1 MAGLQEGVEHLL
13 AIISSF
19 SKTHIPSLCSA
30 IIKGENAIL
39 EEEDRETI
47 YSFVAL
53 SAHYIGLNVVQ
64 CGTSLQIIVKACKV
78 LLKFVLLDL
87 EHSRESHQ
95 PLKKQQVS
103 IIEGLCKGHGCLNR
117 TEIIT
122 LTAILKSANMFKDVH
137 SSAPVEQE
145 MPASFS
151 QGDDF
156 FQRLQT
162 AFTGTVEDHENI
174 TKDKTRVEAEKSL
187 SSDSSSTDVK
197 SMFSNFNVAALRQ
210 LGGGRVLLDLCL
222 SFPEFANIALKPT
235 DSSQV
240 VNLTPS
246 SIQEL
251 SSELVIISSIIS
263 MPILE
268 PLSASRVEKV
278 CQLGLACLDVALTIA
293 TGNFSIAGAA
303 GTSGLSRPLS
313 VKIPLGRLSQSKTSG
328 AKSVSKTST
337 DEESLEKCSQNIVEN
352 SINVFDVICGVISSS
367 SRAGGQVLQNI
378 NMLAANRI
386 IKGLLPVLG
395 LSAESNRAKE
405 IAASKFKWLQGYNT
419 LVVALASRAITLL
432 SSLLEELQVEGLITD
447 FEDERVPVEVD
458 NEFSINV
465 SCCAWT
471 RVKKLMDDLPLLKF
485 VVAQFTTLYKMAT
498 AMISPSVS
506 AGPASSR
513 PSSGKSEDSSKS
525 PVTSSDEGDS
535 EYISYSDGSSEDDE
549 PLLGEWLRDTLSS
562 TPPVTSLSP
571 QPPSRKKSE
580 GTDVGD
586 SGSETAPSGRSFQT
600 APEEYM
606 YLATCTLQFLT
617 KHLLSS
623 TIPDLTDYI
632 RCSFTEEH
640 ISNLVAV
647 VKDLDKLSITRM
659 ENHVD
664 MDRLCFAVD
673 QTVHLLLVSDS
684 LSSSQQD
691 IFLSHL
697 GLAPLV
703 DGPWPLRVS
712 QRCLGI
718 LARVLLGRQQKFLH
732 KESGMDIPECVAVW
746 KRLIN
751 TLRDFSLQG
760 EVPQMQD
767 LNVEHLQL
775 FLFIFHN
782 FSMSQRKDLM
792 KYCVEALISVAN
804 STFVSH
810 AVPLPICHLLKL
822 LDYFL
827 HHLSTPP
834 QDLFKQVQQNLFQ
847 RSTSALNE
855 KGSSSEPSIP
865 LHYGPAGQAHELS
878 HSSIKVHLLID
889 DSLSSSASQTLSP
902 KFYELRPAL
911 PGDLLDKEAC
921 ATLLSLTEEGQSYN
935 EFHSAIVKLLM
946 AGSLYKPKADL
957 ASGKPSSVTAAAVIR
972 HTFILT
978 WRVLDCLPP
987 SAEFFKDLSQDLGKQ
1002 QVQVTD
1008 PDLSRLLCSLK
1019 FVSKLGIANPD
1030 ATFCESLKSSL
1041 EVQGIS
1047 SNETKNIIDQVTK
1060 LSGDLHHSVLMAK
1073 HFLKEITKL
1082 HGEFINK
1089 ESPSMLPSLL
1099 SLCVLDAV
1107 IGKTHVALNNSLF
1120 GNTDEDPDFTLIVEY
1135 GSELLPV
1142 LLDLIS
1148 LYQKFAGYCLLSGA
1162 VKQKGKDLDSAGS
1175 LQSYSSVI
1183 KIGAMRLPKHPC
1195 LSLTFLAGLP
1205 STVKKSLE
1213 KWNNITL
1220 ENFPLGS
1227 SWKTSCLIEVGTE
1240 NFLDSLVSAHLQA
1253 MCSDGTLDIA
1263 PALKHT
1269 LLALVQLAADLLTWS
1284 PQKEHSMQTALGQ
1297 QLCDKIVPLLVD
1309 STTEYLSEQCN
1320 VILERVIGP
1329 ADSDKY
1335 ANCIQSYVLSNCHD
1349 LLVEQCTAD
1358 RSDIGEEVLVDCLK
1372 YVDLLLERVPDHVL
1386 VDQLFSKNKEL
1397 CKIVI
1402 LSANKRLSLGYV
1414 NRTLKLAVHIL
1425 QLAEKPQNSSMR
1437 SLSAGFSE
1445 LCHVNQAT
1453 LDSWLRRI
1461 ILGVEEDKGNSG
1473 KMADNRLLL
1482 QSFATHIV
1490 KDSSAVGE
1498 EVAHVL
1504 LKCLIP
1510 LGNELLPDVPS
1521 EWSNIG
1527 SKFGDLLNTAAV
1539 LAGAGDGSGHLTLC
1553 AAVIEW
1559 LEKCKTQLLVEANNE
1574 KEKES
1579 GVVEA
1584 AGPLLR
1590 YLAELMT
1597 ALKYSSEKEC
1607 PPSPSLCTG
1616 DGDSLIPEVDSDWMD
1631 DMGGE
1636 DEDSGGEESD
1646 EDSLCNK
1653 LCTFTVTQKEFM
1665 NQHWYHCHTCKM
1677 NDGVGVC
1684 TVCAKVCH
1692 KDHDISY
1699 AKYGSFFCDCGAKED
1714 GSCIA
1719 LVKRMPSN
1727 SAESQNAVAPS
1738 PFASGE
1744 MDEGHDDAEGSLSG
1758 KVSSVAAV
1766 TSAAAGTVVCGPGGT
1781 SAVGNNTETIQESGT
1796 FMSTSAE
1803 ALARQLEKHKPLLVS
1818 QLEKS
1823 LVVSTTLDL
1832 LQWLMRSG
1840 TGGPNRVGIGV
1851 SKAIYAAL
1859 EELHT
1864 TEKTAENTDQLMVP
1878 TLGSQE
1884 GAFENVRMTF
1894 SGEQGQ
1900 TIRQLISAHVLRR
1913 VAMCCLASPKGR
1925 RQHLAVSHEKGKI
1938 TVLQLSALLKQ
1949 ADSSKRKLTLTR
1961 LATAQVPFT
1970 VLTIAGN
1977 PCNEDFLAVCGLKDC
1992 HVLTFSSSGSV
2003 VDHLALHP
2011 QLETGNFI
2019 IKAVW
2024 LPGSQTQLALV
2035 TADFVKIYDLS
2046 QDALSPLYYFLLPSG
2061 KIRDVSFIF
2070 DDGDHSLILMS
2081 SGGQLYL
2088 QPMDANSSAIN
2099 GPFYLTNTVSIEHP
2113 DLQDSNGQVA
2123 GGGVSVYYSHIL
2135 QLIFFSYSQGK
2146 TFVAPWSKDQNE
2158 VKKMFP
2164 VTFKSNSGGNKSS
2177 QSAALCQ
2184 WSEVPQHPGLVCC
2197 LTHTSG
2203 VPVVL
2208 MIKPHQ
2214 ILIQEIK
2221 ATSSKA
2227 KTQDMV
2233 AIRHSVSTSDQQR
2246 TTMILLCEDGSLR
2259 IYMASAEHT
2268 GYWMSPEFQPSRPLS
2283 LVRPARKKKA
2293 SKTRTK
2299 STTVSFPVDFF
2310 EHCQALNE
2318 VEFGGGDILQVYNVQ
2333 QAKHRLLTAGMYIAS
2348 TKPNGFNIEITNT
2361 NPGVVMVGVRILIGC
2376 QSLEKA
2382 PSFVEIFGRVIQL
2395 SLTRNRW
2402 FDLPFTREESLSA
2415 DKKFSLFIGQ
2425 SLDPSGVTMLDSV
2438 KVYSKTKEAFG
2449 WPDDP
2454 QEEIPST
2461 PGLGP
2466 AATVDTETEIVN
2478 SVPAMTAV
2486 DKLVVH
2492 LLEVVDGCFS
2502 TFVSQEEMPRQ
2513 SALQAA
2519 TSLMISAMPSAVQ
2532 QQAQALLATL
2542 HPSKA
2547 SYHSHKDQAQLSQVV
2562 SFLCKNSDPC
2572 QGNEA
2577 SPGETKEEAKNTD
2590 KETDETSVNISELDV
2605 ESFQRLVVSARS
2617 VASTRPSNLAKYTT
2631 LPGQAAAGAAGDDS
2645 NHFAVCLMN
2654 AFWKLRS
2661 SQPVNPVL
2669 SPLSFI
2675 GFQHVEST
2683 VTALVDIIHAFAI
2696 ADPSKVGL
2704 AVKQYVRMLLCEDQL
2719 VSFAC
2724 KQALMRLIHKHW
2736 HGMGNSPPQ
2745 CNTPTGEGAGGDD
2758 FDGDEDDADKA
2769 EGTTPEEISATD
2781 ADGQRPGDHPDA
2793 DAPEAP
2799 QQEPAQAQPSQ
2810 ASGAVSSIA
2819 SAASHLEALLL
2830 GAGGLPGMLDLPA
2843 DADDEAMMELAI
2855 ALSLQEQAGAQ
2866 GLSLQGL
2873 PLPGVA
2879 AQGLPVEAGA
2889 SSENASGHVSED
2901 EYEVPPCSAQGSSA
2915 GHSAPRSPLPPDTG
2929 HGGAE
2934 LESGS
2939 SVDSVAAEPGTS
2951 METVV
2956 LESEP
2961 AGVGAGAGQSSSNK
2975 DEERG
2980 RTQESLMDQEKLHS
2994 LKLLLLDELLLHLP
3008 QLKDVGGVQ
3017 AIPFMQV
3024 LLMLCSDLEDN
3035 ERDKNALQKVLGTCL
3050 DELQMDQMQDVKH
3063 ISSRTKQ
3070 HEVWLI
3076 LMRLLSVLMSRTKSL
3091 SKSGSE
3097 SSSLVCKQTATTLC
3111 NVGITSS
3118 CLEILKTLL
3127 EHWKE
3132 VANHE
3137 EEETSGL
3144 GGALLK
3150 PQPSSPPPDMSPFF
3164 LRQYVKGHAGDV
3176 FEAYPQLLTEMAL
3189 RLPYQIKKVA
3199 DSLHLENSP
3208 QFGDEWYQ
3216 FLCEYL
3222 LIQQTPF
3229 VRRQVRKLLLF
3240 LCGSK
3245 ESYRRLRDLHA
3256 LKSHMKTVRDLSEQ
3270 GGFSY
3275 ESVYNGPISLPY
3287 DTLITLIE
3295 HLKACSEIASS
3306 RINNWQEFC
3315 LQETETLPFLLRS
3328 SFLFEEGVTPLM
3340 LQLLGYAICE
3350 MKTAPSSSPQKG
3362 KKDKDKEKEKS
3373 KSKEKE
3379 KEKEKEKDKDKDKD
3393 KTAGSSDPG
3402 RSEAA
3407 AKSLVQLLSDTVEE
3421 DVMSKFVQNFLLE
3434 SNSTAVRW
3442 QAHEL
3447 LHSMHKYSNS
3457 SQKVKLSSMMWKIWP
3472 YLPDYGRRAAQFVDL
3487 LGYFSIKCESSA
3499 EELQEYCVKAVQ
3511 VLMIQNNVLSNHP
3524 NSNVY
3529 RMLSGYVE
3537 FDGYYL
3543 ESDPCLVC
3551 NNPEVPFQSLKL
3563 SNVKGDSRFT
3573 TTCQLVKLIGSH
3585 TISRVTLRIA
3595 DLKRQ
3600 KMVRTINLYYNNRT
3614 VQAVVELKNKRSLW
3628 HKAKKCHLT
3637 PGQTELKV
3645 DFPLPIVACNLMIEY
3660 ADFYENFQAS
3670 SETLQCPRCSG
3681 SVNANPGVCS
3691 NCGENVY
3698 QCHKCRSINYD
3709 ERDPF
3714 LCNACGFCKY
3724 AKFDYNLTARPCCAV
3739 DPIESEEDRKK
3750 AVANIN
3756 SLLER
3761 ADRVYR
3767 QLVSNRQPLD
3777 LLLNRLLEH
3786 GQHEPLQESHSS
3798 GAQTVVSVVAGP
3810 SSTTSGSSANTG
3822 VNKAIQALAH
3832 RYCVECKGTFDELSK
3847 ITQKVLAS
3855 RKELLEYDCRESKCP
3870 LETTS
3875 SGSLLLSSGVKGLQ
3889 GDCYGC
3895 ASAAIEHCVTL
3906 LRALAMV
3913 PETRKQ
3919 LVEEG
3924 LIQELVE
3931 FNLHE
3936 GTAQMRSDVRH
3947 LLCLLTKDN
3956 EHATMQLNE
3965 ILISAVGEAVGS
3977 HKSNPAVVS
3986 GVSREMLLLSN
3997 AVEMEDSCWE
4007 MRLRCVMTL
4016 FMMSVEVRSPLIMET
4031 ITVPCLKILLRLVK
4045 PPPPSSKNNK
4055 NKDCMSLGSVQG
4067 YGDVRIK
4074 AKQWM
4079 DGATSHTYCHWKAMA
4094 PKKSNHGKDESRN
4107 EARKRH
4113 LMEKYGRKWREK
4125 TRRSDSTEE
4134 KETPEEE
4141 WLRQVLFTPSNRAAR
4156 QMACTMIESLCQ
4168 IPSRQQHMLDL
4179 LTSYLEEVRRAGEN
4193 AAEFFQLYQRLTQPT
4208 YWKFYLALQGALLQI
4223 GQLLTKEIEH
4233 LAYLEQ
4239 YTLSSDLSQGY
4250 ALKMLAELMSS
4261 FLENEGIK
4269 QKFKGRL
4276 VATVLNGYLS
4286 LRRLVVQRTKL
4297 IDETQ
4302 EILLELLEEM
4312 TTGTE
4317 TETKAFM
4324 AICVETLK
4332 RYGLDDLRTPVFI
4345 FERLCNLIFPEENDV
4360 GEFFLTLEKDPQQE
4374 DFLQGRMQGNP
4385 YSCNEPGLGPLMRDV
4400 KNKIC
4405 TDCELVALLEDD
4417 SGMELLVNSK
4427 IISLDLPVK
4436 DVYKKIWCP
4445 EGEGEPMRI
4454 IYRMRG
4460 LLGDATEEFVE
4471 NLDTQQE
4478 EELDD
4483 EEVYKMASI
4492 MSSSGGLEA
4501 MLSRLSGIKDL
4512 VRGKQLVSVIL
4523 KLMGYCVKLKV
4534 NRHYLCLPTLNTLNV
4549 LLGTLNQALQ
4559 LEADSGG
4566 GASIAEDVLG
4576 IMETVLQ
4583 EATSTPSPAV
4593 PLQQGDG
4600 SQLDMLLDRI
4610 TSPYVRTHSSVL
4622 QAMMRIIPF
4631 LTFGDEGN
4639 MKTLVNHFLPYLDFE
4654 KFDRERSSDEVL
4666 FFDCFCSIASK
4677 IENNHNG
4684 FKLKELIIENGIVAK
4699 ALKYLEKQT
4708 PQKPF
4713 SKANLLEADV
4723 WKEFLARPSLPY
4735 VLRLL
4740 TGLCKGHETT
4750 QILVGESAVPAIHR
4764 LEQVSSEEKVG
4775 SLAENLMEALRDHP
4789 DVEKKVSE
4797 VRRSTRL
4804 EKKKLAM
4811 AMREKQLGALGMET
4825 TSAGKIIAKPSTMLR
4840 EMEELHEESGL
4851 ACCIC
4856 REGYKYHPQKVLGI
4870 YTFTKR
4876 CILEEFENKQ
4886 RKTQGYSTVSHFNI
4900 VHYDCHM
4907 AAVRLARGRDEWES
4921 AALQN
4926 ANTKC
4931 NGLLPIWGPQVSE
4944 SAFASC
4950 LARHNSYIQECTGHL
4965 EPTYHASIHDL
4976 RLLLQLFA
4984 FEKSFSGDTGGGGR
4998 DSNIKF
5004 VPYSVHMILY
5014 VLNTTRQLSRE
5025 EKTLKSFLDMSVDKW
5040 AESSYEVDSP
5050 LYMTVLSLFVYS
5062 LEQWNE
5068 VKITFLK
5075 RLIVTA
5081 HARYLSPTDISK
5093 FSDTTPAAFSV
5104 YRPYMVFFVLIDKL
5118 QHVMKKQLAAGD
5130 SGWPQGMLDHI
5141 RNSDETVLK
5150 GCEKILS
5157 FYQADL
5163 LPCESISELLD
5174 VAGMLSDIPQ
5184 PDSFIA
5190 EVLSLLPK

>member
-13 AIISSF
+13 SIISSF
-19 SKTHIPSLCSA
+19 SKAHIPSLCSA
-30 IIKGENAIL
+30 IVKSENVIL
-39 EEEDRETI
+39 EGEDREAI

-53 SAHYIGLNVVQ
+53 SAHYIGLNVTQ
-64 CGTSLQIIVKACKV
+64 FGTSLQIIVKACKV

-87 EHSRESHQ
+87 ESSRESHQ

-117 TEIIT
+117 TEIVT
-122 LTAILKSANMFKDVH
+122 LTAILKSANMFKDVGSTH
-137 SSAPVEQE
+137 SSPVENE
-145 MPASFS
+145 TGDSPS

-162 AFTGTVEDHENI
+162 AFTETTEDHANI
-174 TKDKTRVEAEKSL
+174 TKDKARVGAEKSL
-187 SSDSSSTDVK
+187 TSDSSSTDVK
-197 SMFSNFNVAALRQ
+197 SVFSNCNVAALRQ
-210 LGGGRVLLDLCL
+210 LRGGRVLLDLCL
-222 SFPEFANIALKPT
+222 SFPEFAKIASKPAGLPQT
-235 DSSQV
+235 VS
-240 VNLTPS
+240 LTSS

-251 SSELVIISSIIS
+251 SSELVIISSITS

-278 CQLGLACLDVALTIA
+278 CQLGLGCLDVALIVA
-293 TGNFSIAGAA
+293 TGNFIIAGAA

-313 VKIPLGRLSQSKTSG
+313 VKTPLGRLSLSKTSG
-328 AKSVSKTST
+328 AKSVSKTAGE
-337 DEESLEKCSQNIVEN
+337 EESLERCTQSIVEN

-386 IKGLLPVLG
+386 ITGLLPVLG
-395 LSAESNRAKE
+395 LTAEDDKAKDN
-405 IAASKFKWLQGYNT
+405 AAAKFKWLQGYNT
-419 LVVALASRAITLL
+419 LVVALASRGITLL
-432 SSLLEELQVEGLITD
+432 SVLLEELQVEGLIAD
-447 FEDERVPVEVD
+447 SEDEHVPVGAD
-458 NEFSINV
+458 FSVNS
-465 SCCAWT
+465 SCSAWR
-471 RVKKLMDDLPLLKF
+471 RVKKLIDDLPLLNYLL
-485 VVAQFTTLYKMAT
+485 AQFATLYKMAT
-498 AMISPSVS
+498 AMIAPSVS
-506 AGPASSR
+506 GGAASSR
-513 PSSGKSEDSSKS
+513 PSSGKSDSSKS
-525 PVTSSDEGDS
+525 PATSSDEGDS
-535 EYISYSDGSSEDDE
+535 ECISYSDGSSEDDE

-562 TPPVTSLSP
+562 TPSIASLSP
-571 QPPSRKKSE
+571 QPTSRKKSE
-580 GTDVGD
+580 GADVGD
-586 SGSETAPSGRSFQT
+586 SGSETTPTGRSFQM
-600 APEEYM
+600 APDEYM

-617 KHLLSS
+617 RHLLSS
-623 TIPDLTDYI
+623 TVPDLTDYI
-632 RCSFTEEH
+632 RHSFTEEH
-640 ISNLVAV
+640 MSGLVAV

-659 ENHVD
+659 ENDVD
-664 MDRLCFAVD
+664 MDKLCGAVD
-673 QTVHLLLVSDS
+673 QTVHLLLVSDL
-684 LSSSQQD
+684 LSNSQQD
-691 IFLSHL
+691 IFLGQI
-697 GLAPLV
+697 GLAPLLE
-703 DGPWPLRVS
+703 GPWPLKIS

-718 LARVLLGRQQKFLH
+718 LARVLLARQQRSLH
-732 KESGMDIPECVAVW
+732 TDSGMDIPECITVW
-746 KRLIN
+746 NRLLN
-751 TLRDFSLQG
+751 TLRDLSLQG
-760 EVPQMQD
+760 DHPQKQD

-782 FSMSQRKDLM
+782 FSMTQRKAILT
-792 KYCVEALISVAN
+792 YCAEVLIVVAN
-804 STFVSH
+804 STSVLH
-810 AVPLPICHLLKL
+810 GVPVAICRLLQL

-827 HHLSTPP
+827 HHLSVPP

-847 RSTSALNE
+847 SHTSASSRLSND
-855 KGSSSEPSIP
+855 KGSTNELPIP
-865 LHYGPAGQAHELS
+865 LHYGAAGQGHELPP
-878 HSSIKVHLLID
+878 SSIKAQLLVD
-889 DSLSSSASQTLSP
+889 DSFSSSSNSQTLSP
-902 KFYELRPAL
+902 RFYELRPVL
-911 PGDLLDKEAC
+911 PGDSLDKEAC
-921 ATLLSLTEEGQSYN
+921 STLLSLSEQGQSYK
-935 EFHSAIVKLLM
+935 EFHSAIVKMLM
-946 AGSLYKPKADL
+946 AGSLHKAKHDMGNAQT
-957 ASGKPSSVTAAAVIR
+957 ASLVATVIKQS
-972 HTFILT
+972 FILT
-978 WRVLDCLPP
+978 WRILDCLPP
-987 SAEFFKDLSQDLGKQ
+987 SSDFFKELSQDLGKQ
-1002 QVQVTD
+1002 HVQVTD
-1008 PDLSRLLCSLK
+1008 PDLSRLLCRLK
-1019 FVSKLGIANPD
+1019 FVSKLGIASPD
-1030 ATFCESLKSSL
+1030 VTYCESLKSNL
-1041 EVQGIS
+1041 VEQGM
-1047 SNETKNIIDQVTK
+1047 SNEDSQDIIEKVTK
-1060 LSGDLHHSVLMAK
+1060 LSGNLHHSVIMTKQL
-1073 HFLKEITKL
+1073 LKEINKL
-1082 HGEFINK
+1082 QSEFIK
-1089 ESPSMLPSLL
+1089 DDIPSKLPGFL

-1107 IGKTHVALNNSLF
+1107 IGKTHVALNDSLC
-1120 GNTDEDPDFTLIVEY
+1120 GNTHERPDLTLFAEY
-1135 GSELLPV
+1135 ASELLPV

-1148 LYQKFAGYCLLSGA
+1148 LYQRFAEYCCLSGA
-1162 VKQKGKDLDSAGS
+1162 LKQKSSDLDSTES
-1175 LQSYSSVI
+1175 LQAYSSVI
-1183 KIGAMRLPKHPC
+1183 KIGFMRLPKHPC

-1205 STVKKSLE
+1205 SPVKKSVE
-1213 KWNNITL
+1213 KWNNIGL
-1220 ENFPLGS
+1220 ANFPATSL
-1227 SWKTSCLIEVGTE
+1227 WKTSCLIEVETE
-1240 NFLDSLVSAHLQA
+1240 NFLDTLVSAHLQA
-1253 MCSDGTLDIA
+1253 MCSDGTRDIA

-1269 LLALVQLAADLLTWS
+1269 LLSLIQLAADLLAWS
-1284 PQKEHSMQTALGQ
+1284 PKEEHSMETALGLL
-1297 QLCDKIVPLLVD
+1297 LCDKIVPLLVD
-1309 STTEYLSEQCN
+1309 ATTEYLSEHCN
-1320 VILERVIGP
+1320 LILERVVGP

-1335 ANCIQSYVLSNCHD
+1335 ASCIQSYVLSKCHD
-1349 LLVEQCTAD
+1349 LLVEQCTANG
-1358 RSDIGEEVLVDCLK
+1358 SDIGEEVLIDCLK
-1372 YVDLLLERVPDHVL
+1372 YMDLLLDKVSDHAL
-1386 VDQLFSKNKEL
+1386 LDQLYSQNKALSK
-1397 CKIVI
+1397 III

-1414 NRTLKLAVHIL
+1414 NRTLKLAVRIL
-1425 QLAEKPQNSSMR
+1425 QLAEKPLNSNMR
-1437 SLSAGFSE
+1437 SLCSGFSE
-1445 LCHVNQAT
+1445 LCHANRTT

-1482 QSFATHIV
+1482 QTFATHIV
-1490 KDSSAVGE
+1490 KESSPVGE
-1498 EVAHVL
+1498 EVSHVL
-1504 LKCLIP
+1504 LECLIP
-1510 LGNELLPDVPS
+1510 LGNELLPAVPS
-1521 EWSNIG
+1521 EWTNIG

-1539 LAGAGDGSGHLTLC
+1539 LASAGDGSGHLALC

-1559 LEKCKTQLLVEANNE
+1559 LEKCKTQLLLVEANSE
-1574 KEKES
+1574 KGKES
-1579 GVVEA
+1579 GLVEA

-1597 ALKYSSEKEC
+1597 ALKYFSEKEC

-1616 DGDSLIPEVDSDWMD
+1616 DGDSLIQDVDSDWMD

-1719 LVKRMPSN
+1719 LVKRMPS
-1727 SAESQNAVAPS
+1727 SGAENQSTVAPS

-1744 MDEGHDDAEGSLSG
+1744 TDEAQDDAESSLSG
-1758 KVSSVAAV
+1758 KV
-1766 TSAAAGTVVCGPGGT
+1766 TSATTGT
-1781 SAVGNNTETIQESGT
+1781 SSSTGTAASGLGGVSAIGNIQAAIQEPGA
-1796 FMSTSAE
+1796 FMSKSVE
-1803 ALARQLEKHKPLLVS
+1803 ALAKQLEKHKQLLVS

-1823 LVVSTTLDL
+1823 SVVGTTLDL
-1832 LQWLMRSG
+1832 LQWLMGSG
-1840 TGGPNRVGIGV
+1840 AGGPSSVGIGV
-1851 SKAIYAAL
+1851 SKAITNAL
-1859 EELHT
+1859 NELHS
-1864 TEKTAENTDQLMVP
+1864 TEKSVENTDQLMVP

-1900 TIRQLISAHVLRR
+1900 TIRQLIGAHVLRR
-1913 VAMCCLASPKGR
+1913 IAMCCLASPKGR

-1977 PCNEDFLAVCGLKDC
+1977 SCNEDFLAVCGLKDC

-2070 DDGDHSLILMS
+2070 DDGEHSLILMS

-2088 QPMDANSSAIN
+2088 QPMDDNSSAIN
-2099 GPFYLTNTVSIEHP
+2099 GPFYLTNTVPIEHP
-2113 DLQDSNGQVA
+2113 DLEDSSGQVA

-2146 TFVAPWSKDQNE
+2146 TFVAPWSKNQ
-2158 VKKMFP
+2158 KKMKNMFP
-2164 VTFKSNSGGNKSS
+2164 VTFKSSSGGNKNS

-2197 LTHTSG
+2197 LTHAGG

-2208 MIKPHQ
+2208 MVKPHQ

-2268 GYWMSPEFQPSRPLS
+2268 GYWMSPEFQPTRPLS
-2283 LVRPARKKKA
+2283 IIRPARKKKA
-2293 SKTRTK
+2293 SKTRVK
-2299 STTVSFPVDFF
+2299 STTVNFPVDFF

-2361 NPGVVMVGVRILIGC
+2361 NLGVVMVGVRILIGC
-2376 QSLEKA
+2376 QSVEKA

-2454 QEEIPST
+2454 QEEIPPT

-2466 AATVDTETEIVN
+2466 AATVDTETEIIN

-2502 TFVSQEEMPRQ
+2502 TFISQEEMPRQ

-2519 TSLMISAMPSAVQ
+2519 TSLMTSAMPSAVQ
-2532 QQAQALLATL
+2532 HQAQALLATL

-2562 SFLCKNSDPC
+2562 SFLCKLETPFQAKEGS
-2572 QGNEA
+2572 
-2577 SPGETKEEAKNTD
+2577 SGETD
-2590 KETDETSVNISELDV
+2590 KELNKTGSETNQTSVNANDLDV
-2605 ESFQRLVVSARS
+2605 ESFQRFVVSSRS

-2631 LPGQAAAGAAGDDS
+2631 LPGQATADEGDDS
-2645 NHFAVCLMN
+2645 RHFAVCLMN
-2654 AFWKLRS
+2654 VFWKLHS
-2661 SQPVNPVL
+2661 CQPVNPSL
-2669 SPLSFI
+2669 SPLSSI
-2675 GFQHVEST
+2675 GLQHVEST

-2696 ADPSKVGL
+2696 ADPSKVSL
-2704 AVKQYVRMLLCEDQL
+2704 AVKQYVRMLLCEDQS

-2736 HGMGNSPPQ
+2736 HDVGNSPPQ
-2745 CNTPTGEGAGGDD
+2745 CNTPTGEGVGGDD
-2758 FDGDEDDADKA
+2758 FDGEEDDADRA
-2769 EGTTPEEISATD
+2769 DRTTPEETSGTD
-2781 ADGQRPGDHPDA
+2781 AEGQRTEEDQPDA
-2793 DAPEAP
+2793 EAPETA
-2799 QQEPAQAQPSQ
+2799 QQEPDQAQPDQ

-2873 PLPGVA
+2873 PLPGV
-2879 AQGLPVEAGA
+2879 QSQSLPVEVGA
-2889 SSENASGHVSED
+2889 SSDNASGQGSED
-2901 EYEVPPCSAQGSSA
+2901 EYDVPPCSAQGSSA
-2915 GHSAPRSPLPPDTG
+2915 GHSAPRSPLPHDTG
-2929 HGGAE
+2929 HTGGE
-2934 LESGS
+2934 FESGS

-2956 LESEP
+2956 LESDQ
-2961 AGVGAGAGQSSSNK
+2961 AGTATGQSDCGSNR
-2975 DEERG
+2975 DEEQG
-2980 RTQESLMDQEKLHS
+2980 RTQEDKESLMDQEKLHS

-3024 LLMLCSDLEDN
+3024 LRMLCSDLEDN
-3035 ERDKNALQKVLGTCL
+3035 ERDKVALNKVLSACL
-3050 DELQMDQMQDVKH
+3050 SELKLDQMQDVKH

-3091 SKSGSE
+3091 DKNGSE
-3097 SSSLVCKQTATTLC
+3097 SSSLVCKQTAATLC
-3111 NVGITSS
+3111 DVGITSN
-3118 CLEILKTLL
+3118 CLKILKTLL
-3127 EHWKE
+3127 EHWRD
-3132 VANHE
+3132 VANQE

-3150 PQPSSPPPDMSPFF
+3150 PQPASPPPDMSPFF

-3189 RLPYQIKKVA
+3189 RLPYQVKKVA

-3216 FLCEYL
+3216 YLCEYL

-3256 LKSHMKTVRDLSEQ
+3256 LKSHMKTVRELSEQ

-3275 ESVYNGPISLPY
+3275 ESVFNGPISLPY

-3306 RINNWQEFC
+3306 RISNWQEFC
-3315 LQETETLPFLLRS
+3315 LEETDMLPFLLRS

-3350 MKTAPSSSPQKG
+3350 MKTPPSSSPQKG
-3362 KKDKDKEKEKS
+3362 KKDKKDEKEKS
-3373 KSKEKE
+3373 KS
-3379 KEKEKEKDKDKDKD
+3379 KEKDKDKDKD
-3393 KTAGSSDPG
+3393 KEKT
-3402 RSEAA
+3402 AA
-3407 AKSLVQLLSDTVEE
+3407 AQCLVQLLSDAVDEE
-3421 DVMSKFVQNFLLE
+3421 VMSQFVQNFLLE

-3447 LHSMHKYSNS
+3447 LFSMHKYSNS
-3457 SQKVKLSSMMWKIWP
+3457 SQKIKLSNMMWKIWP

-3487 LGYFSIKCESSA
+3487 LGYFTIKCESNA
-3499 EELQEYCVKAVQ
+3499 EELQDYCVKAVQ

-3563 SNVKGDSRFT
+3563 SNIKGDSRFT

-3628 HKAKKCHLT
+3628 HKAKKCHLS

-3670 SETLQCPRCSG
+3670 SETLQCPRCSA

-3724 AKFDYNLTARPCCAV
+3724 AKFDYTLTARPCCAV
-3739 DPIESEEDRKK
+3739 DPIENEEDRKK

-3767 QLVSNRQPLD
+3767 QLVSHRQPLD

-3786 GQHEPLQESHSS
+3786 GQHEPLQEGTSG
-3798 GAQTVVSVVAGP
+3798 GAQTVSAVV
-3810 SSTTSGSSANTG
+3810 TGSSAASAGSSSSSSAGVNTG

-3855 RKELLEYDCRESKCP
+3855 RKELLEYDCRESKSV
-3870 LETTS
+3870 LETTN
-3875 SGSLLLSSGVKGLQ
+3875 SGSLLLSSGVKGLH
-3889 GDCYGC
+3889 GECYGC

-3913 PETRKQ
+3913 PGTRKQ

-3924 LIQELVE
+3924 LIQELVD

-3936 GTAQMRSDVRH
+3936 GTAQMRNDVRH

-3965 ILISAVGEAVGS
+3965 ILISAVGEALSS

-3986 GVSREMLLLSN
+3986 GISREMLLLNN

-4045 PPPPSSKNNK
+4045 PTPPSSKANK
-4055 NKDCMSLGSVQG
+4055 DKDCMSLGSVQG
-4067 YGDVRIK
+4067 YSDVRIK

-4079 DGATSHTYCHWKAMA
+4079 DGDTNHTYSQWKALA
-4094 PKKSNHGKDESRN
+4094 PKKSKEAKEESRD

-4113 LMEKYGRKWREK
+4113 LMEKYGRKWQEK
-4125 TRRSDSTEE
+4125 TRRSESSEE

-4168 IPSRQQHMLDL
+4168 IPSRQQHLLDL
-4179 LTSYLEEVRRAGEN
+4179 LTSYLEEVRSAGEN

-4223 GQLLTKEIEH
+4223 GQLVTKEIEH
-4233 LAYLEQ
+4233 LTYLEQ

-4261 FLENEGIK
+4261 FLEHEGIK

-4583 EATSTPSPAV
+4583 EATSTPSPAMPV
-4593 PLQQGDG
+4593 QQGDG

-4639 MKTLVNHFLPYLDFE
+4639 MRTLVNHFLPYLDFE

-4750 QILVGESAVPAIHR
+4750 QILVGKTAVPAIHR

-4825 TSAGKIIAKPSTMLR
+4825 TSAGKIIAKPSSMLR

-4976 RLLLQLFA
+4976 RLLLQRFA
-4984 FEKSFSGDTGGGGR
+4984 FEKSFSEDTGGGGR

-5004 VPYSVHMILY
+5004 VPYAIHMILY

-5025 EKTLKSFLDMSVDKW
+5025 EKTLKSFLDMSADKW

-5050 LYMTVLSLFVYS
+5050 LYSIVLSLFVYS
-5062 LEQWNE
+5062 LEQWNQ

-5075 RLIVTA
+5075 RLIITA
-5081 HARYLSPTDISK
+5081 HARHLSPTGTSK
-5093 FSDTTPAAFSV
+5093 ILDTTPLSFAV
-5104 YRPYMVFFVLIDKL
+5104 YRPYMVLFVLIDKL
-5118 QHVMKKQLAAGD
+5118 HHLMKKHLAADD

-5150 GCEKILS
+5150 GCDKILS
-5157 FYQADL
+5157 FYQTDL
-5163 LPCESISELLD
+5163 LPSESVAELFD
-5174 VAGMLSDIPQ
+5174 VAGMLPDIPQ